1 MRGTEEV
8 RLFYWFLKWI
18 AIGPLLRLVF
28 RPQVEGAENVPS
40 EGPAILASNHLSY
53 ADWLFMPLTL
63 PRRVTFVAKAEYFN
77 TPGIKG
83 WFQKQF
89 FSGAGQVPIDRSGAS
104 AAEGALSA
112 AKRILDSG
120 ELFGIYPEGT
130 RSHDGRLYR
139 GKTGVARLALETG
152 VPVIPVAVV
161 GTDVVAPPGKK
172 FGSFT
177 RPVVRFG
184 KPLDFERYEGLA
196 NDRYILRSVTDEIMY
211 EIMRLSG
218 QEYVDMYATRA
229 KDETKR
235 IEAAARAAQR
245 AAATAAEESSDEAP
259 TDEADQGSP
268 AGPASKA
275 S

>member
-1 MRGTEEV
+1 V
-8 RLFYWFLKWI
+8 FYWFLKWI
-18 AIGPLLRLVF
+18 AIGPLLRVIF
-28 RPQVEGAENVPS
+28 RPQTEGSEHVPE

-63 PRRVTFVAKAEYFN
+63 QRRVTFVAKAEYFT

-83 WFQKQF
+83 WFQKKF

-112 AKRILDSG
+112 AKRILGNG

-152 VPVIPVAVV
+152 VPVIPVAVL
-161 GTDVVAPPGKK
+161 GTDVVAPPGKT
-172 FGSFT
+172 FGTFT
-177 RPVVRFG
+177 RPGVRFG
-184 KPLDFERYEGLA
+184 KPLDFSRYEGME
-196 NDRYILRSVTDEIMY
+196 NDRYILRSITDEIMY

-218 QEYVDMYATRA
+218 QEYVDMYAGRA
-229 KDETKR
+229 KEESKR
-235 IEAAARAAQR
+235 LEREAKEARDVES
-245 AAATAAEESSDEAP
+245 AAATADV
-259 TDEADQGSP
+259 TDEK
-268 AGPASKA
+268 KA

>member
-1 MRGTEEV
+1 V
-8 RLFYWFLKWI
+8 FYWFLKWI
-18 AIGPLLRLVF
+18 ALGPVLRLVF
-28 RPQVEGAENVPS
+28 RPHVEGAENVPD

-63 PRRVTFVAKAEYFN
+63 PRRVTFVAKAEYFT

-83 WFQKQF
+83 WFQKKF

-104 AAEGALSA
+104 AAEGALSSA
-112 AKRILDSG
+112 RRILEGG

-152 VPVIPVAVV
+152 VPVIPVAVL

-172 FGSFT
+172 FGTFT
-177 RPVVRFG
+177 RPGVRFG
-184 KPLDFERYEGLA
+184 KPLDFSRYEGME
-196 NDRYILRSVTDEIMY
+196 NDRYILRSITDEIMY

-218 QEYVDMYATRA
+218 QEYVDMYASKAKDLDKERA
-229 KDETKR
+229 KQ
-235 IEAAARAAQR
+235 A
-245 AAATAAEESSDEAP
+245 SDEP
-259 TDEADQGSP
+259 P
-268 AGPASKA
+268 AENQLAS
-275 S
+275 

>member
-1 MRGTEEV
+1 
-8 RLFYWFLKWI
+8 LFYWFLKWI
-18 AIGPLLRLVF
+18 AIGPLLRVVF
-28 RPQVEGAENVPS
+28 RPHTEGAENIPT

-63 PRRVTFVAKAEYFN
+63 PRRVTFVAKAEYF
-77 TPGIKG
+77 TAPGIKG
-83 WFQKQF
+83 WFQKLF
-89 FSGAGQVPIDRSGAS
+89 FSGSGQVPIDRSGAN
-104 AAEGALSA
+104 AAEGALSS
-112 AKRILDSG
+112 AKRVLADG
-120 ELFGIYPEGT
+120 DLFGIYPEGT

-172 FGSFT
+172 FGSIT

-184 KPLDFERYEGLA
+184 APLDFERYEGLE
-196 NDRYILRSVTDEIMY
+196 NDRYILRSITDEIMY

-218 QEYVDMYATRA
+218 QEYVDMYANRA
-229 KDETKR
+229 KEEQKKAD
-235 IEAAARAAQR
+235 ADARAAAK
-245 AAATAAEESSDEAP
+245 AAAEPATQVAAAE
-259 TDEADQGSP
+259 P
-268 AGPASKA
+268 AGDDQAPASKA